1 MLNHYDLG
9 LYVGWFEIPRDFV
22 GLPELY
28 GLKYDKLITSVI
40 VFLYLCSYNLDGSV
54 TAGIGARFNSKHV
67 TCVFKTKLF
76 FIKISFGNL

>member
-28 GLKYDKLITSVI
+28 GLNYDKLIASVI
-40 VFLYLCSYNLDGSV
+40 VFVLVLL
-54 TAGIGARFNSKHV
+54 
-67 TCVFKTKLF
+67 
-76 FIKISFGNL
+76 